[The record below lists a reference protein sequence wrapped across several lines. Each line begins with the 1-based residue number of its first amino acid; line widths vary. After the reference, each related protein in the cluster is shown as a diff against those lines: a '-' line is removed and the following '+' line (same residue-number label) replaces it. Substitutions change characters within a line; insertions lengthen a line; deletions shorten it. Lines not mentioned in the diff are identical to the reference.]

1 MRRAKS
7 AGKGDGEGKQQTYH
21 VCVSEGKEN
30 GKETCRRYLAGK
42 SGPTMVQIKAKGK
55 LLSRTPPVSRQPYE
69 YLSSNRKVRFLV
81 PRRQSNF
88 VPMAG
93 FETCGEY
100 VVFDRWPDHL
110 GFAS

>member
-30 GKETCRRYLAGK
+30 GKETCRRHLAGK

-55 LLSRTPPVSRQPYE
+55 LLQNATGQQATLRIPII
-69 YLSSNRKVRFLV
+69 K
-81 PRRQSNF
+81 
-88 VPMAG
+88 
-93 FETCGEY
+93 
-100 VVFDRWPDHL
+100 
-110 GFAS
+110 

>member
-21 VCVSEGKEN
+21 VCVSEGNEN

-55 LLSRTPPVSRQPYE
+55 LLQ
-69 YLSSNRKVRFLV
+69 N
-81 PRRQSNF
+81 
-88 VPMAG
+88 A
-93 FETCGEY
+93 TCKQATL
-100 VVFDRWPDHL
+100 RIPIIK
-110 GFAS
+110 